1 MPNVALIPQ
10 AATSITVLTGEVD
23 GYPITV
29 HSLKLAKSDEPLEDG
44 TSVTDHAVTLPEG
57 LKVTGWISDM
67 MGGGRPGAAWAAIR
81 RINQDKTPLT
91 AVTEWGTY
99 TEMLLEEVEGH
110 QEGRGCRFEM
120 KLREVIR
127 VGNPQS
133 SLPPGTVS
141 GPAADRTGSV
151 DRGRI
156 GLPESP

>member
-57 LKVTGWISDM
+57 LKVTGWVSDIQ
-67 MGGGRPGAAWAAIR
+67 GGGRPGAAWAAIR
-81 RINQDKTPLT
+81 RINQEKTPLT

-99 TEMLLEEVEGH
+99 EEMLLEEVEGH

-141 GPAADRTGSV
+141 GPAAERTGSV

-156 GLPESP
+156 GLSGIT